1 MAYDKK
7 RAEVYAQEH
16 SLQKF
21 EGVFAKS
28 PQLKR
33 QSDKRHRKLL
43 PSLEDAVKA
52 SGLRDGGTI
61 SFHHAFREG
70 DKVVMQVVKAL
81 SDMGF
86 KNLTIASSSLLNC
99 HDGLVEYIRSGV
111 ITQIFT
117 SGLRGELGEAISN
130 GLMDKPVQVHSHG
143 GRVHLIQTGEISIDV
158 AFLGVASA
166 DEFGNANG
174 SHGELSCGSLGYAKV
189 DAQYAKYVIA
199 LTQELVDFP
208 NYPASLSQD
217 EVDAVVAT
225 EEVGDPSLIS
235 VGAARLTKNPRDLL
249 LARIAASV
257 IENSASFKDGF
268 SLQTGS
274 GGAATATTIFLGE
287 KMVEKNIKASFALGG
302 VTGPIV
308 DLLNKGMIGAIADVQ
323 SFDVVAAQ
331 SLRDNT
337 AHTEIS
343 ANEYANASSKG
354 AYVDRIDV
362 VLLSALEVDTAF
374 NVNVLT
380 GSDGV
385 LRGASGGHCDVAAAA
400 NLTVIVTPLLRARMP
415 CVVDTV
421 NTVVTPGETV
431 DVVVT
436 DHGIAVNPNNP
447 DLEKRLLDAKLPI
460 MKIEE
465 LRDLAIERAGTPSPI
480 EYTDKVV
487 AVVRYR
493 DGSVMDVVRQV
504 AQ

>member
-1 MAYDKK
+1 MSYNQQCT
-7 RAEVYAQEH
+7 AEYASRNNLPE
-16 SLQKF
+16 F

-28 PQLKR
+28 PQLA
-33 QSDKRHRKLL
+33 SPSTKRHRKLF
-43 PSLEDAVKA
+43 PSLEEAIRT
-52 SGLRDGGTI
+52 SGLRDGSTV

-70 DKVVMQVVKAL
+70 DKVLMHVIKTL
-81 SDMGF
+81 SDLGF
-86 KNLTIASSSLLNC
+86 KNLTIAPSSLLNC

-111 ITQIFT
+111 IAKIFT
-117 SGLRGELGEAISN
+117 SGLRGELGEAVSK
-130 GLMDKPVQVHSHG
+130 GLMDVPVQVHSHG

-158 AFLGVASA
+158 AFLGVASS

-189 DAQYAKYVIA
+189 DAAHARYVIA
-199 LTQELVDFP
+199 MAQELVDFP

-217 EVDAVVAT
+217 QVDAVVT
-225 EEVGDPSLIS
+225 VDEVGDPSLIS

-257 IENSASFKDGF
+257 IEHSGSFKTGF
-268 SLQTGS
+268 SMQTGS

-323 SFDVVAAQ
+323 SFDVTAAQ
-331 SLRDNT
+331 SLRENA
-337 AHTEIS
+337 AHCEIS
-343 ANEYANASSKG
+343 ANEYANSSSKG
-354 AYVDRIDV
+354 AYVDRVDV
-362 VLLSALEVDTAF
+362 VLLSALEVDIDF

-400 NLTVIVTPLLRARMP
+400 NLTVIVTPLLRSRMP
-415 CVVDTV
+415 CVVEHV
-421 NTVVTPGETV
+421 NTVVTPGSTV

-436 DHGIAVNPNNP
+436 DHGIAVNPNNQA
-447 DLEKRLLDAKLPI
+447 LEKRLRDAKLPVLS
-460 MKIEE
+460 IEE
-465 LRDLAIERAGTPSPI
+465 LKDLAISRAGKPEPI
-480 EYTDKVV
+480 AYTDKIV

-504 AQ
+504 AR